1 MSVSTCSMIKA
12 SSLLVS
18 TIKGVGE
25 KLSSTLSK
33 LGIKTIENL
42 LFHFPIG
49 YQDRTT
55 LRKIA
60 ELEPNQDFVVQGVI
74 EKVSQTFVPRKMLL
88 VKIKDNT
95 GHLYLRFF
103 YYFPGLRNIFKEGV
117 LIQVSG
123 SSRLGRFGLE
133 TIHPEYEIVKGN
145 EFKPQ
150 ILAKYPLTKGISH
163 QKMRKLISEAIELIK
178 QEKIEVTDLMPAHNF
193 SNLNES
199 IVNVHSPDPKSN
211 IEDFLVGGNS
221 EARKRIG
228 LEEMVANKISYLSI
242 REQNKNRITSS
253 FQNDN
258 LAKEINAGLAF
269 KLTDDQVSAYEEI
282 RADIATQTPML
293 RLLQGDV
300 GSGKTIVA
308 GLVAAHV
315 VEDKRQVAIL
325 APTTILA
332 NQHYQNFVEWFGA
345 EEVQLLTSKIPAKE
359 KRLIYENIAEG
370 KAKIIIGTHAVFQEG
385 VSYKNLSLVIYD
397 EQHRFGVS
405 QRLKL
410 KEKAED
416 YPHQLLLSATP
427 IPRTMAMGVLSG
439 LDISTIKSLPPN
451 RTPIVTTTLSNNR
464 RDALIN
470 RIKSAIS
477 KDSQVYWVCP
487 LIDESESELIGI
499 EDLEKILKKEFDSQD
514 YEIIHGKMKDADKHQ
529 ILQDFKDKK
538 TKILLATTVIE
549 VGIDVPDANIMVIE
563 NSERFGLA
571 QLHQLRGRVGRG
583 EKESFC
589 ILMHT
594 DSLTELSEKRLEII
608 TETND
613 GFVIA
618 EEDLK
623 LRGPGDILGLSQT
636 GQPSFTFFDL
646 LANEELQVEAERL
659 AQEVIKLPAEQQRR
673 IVESWFPAHLELSD
687 V

>member
-1 MSVSTCSMIKA
+1 MSTDQKIEA

-33 LGIKTIENL
+33 LGIKTVEDL

-49 YQDRTT
+49 YQDRTV
-55 LRKIA
+55 LKKIA

-103 YYFPGLRNIFKEGV
+103 YYFPGLRNVFKEGTS
-117 LIQVSG
+117 IQVSG
-123 SSRLGRFGLE
+123 SSRLGRYGLE
-133 TIHPEYEIVKGN
+133 TVHPEYEIVKN
-145 EFKPQ
+145 DEFKPQ
-150 ILAKYPLTKGISH
+150 ILAKYPLTKGITH

-178 QEKIEVTDLMPAHNF
+178 EDKIEVTDLMPAHNF

-199 IVNVHSPDPKSN
+199 IINVHAPDPKSD
-211 IEDFLVGGNS
+211 IDDFLVGGKS

-242 REQNKNRITSS
+242 REQNKNRITSA
-253 FQNDN
+253 FKNN
-258 LAKEINAGLAF
+258 KLAKEINAGLAF

-282 RADIATQTPML
+282 SADIATQTPML

-315 VEDKRQVAIL
+315 VEDKKQVAIL

-332 NQHYQNFVEWFGA
+332 NQHYQNFIQWFGE
-345 EEVQLLTSKIPAKE
+345 EEVQLLTSKIPVKE
-359 KRLIYENIAEG
+359 KRLIYQNIAEG
-370 KAKIIIGTHAVFQEG
+370 KTKIIIGTHAVFQEG
-385 VSYKNLSLVIYD
+385 VTYKDLSLVIYD

-470 RIKSAIS
+470 RIKSAIN
-477 KDSQVYWVCP
+477 KNSQVYWVCP

-514 YEIIHGKMKDADKHQ
+514 YEIIHGKMKDMDKQ
-529 ILQDFKDKK
+529 KILSDFKEKK

-589 ILMHT
+589 ILMHS

-646 LANEELQVEAERL
+646 LANEELQGEAERL
-659 AQEVIKLPAEQQRR
+659 AQEVIKLPVEQQRK
-673 IVESWFPAHLELSD
+673 IVERWFPAHLELSD

>member
-1 MSVSTCSMIKA
+1 MSSDQKIEA

-25 KLSSTLSK
+25 KLSVTLSK
-33 LGIKTIENL
+33 LGIITIEDL

-55 LRKIA
+55 LKKIA

-95 GHLYLRFF
+95 GHIYLRFF
-103 YYFPGLRNIFKEGV
+103 YYFPGLRNVFKEGSS
-117 LIQVSG
+117 IQVAG
-123 SSRLGRFGLE
+123 SSRLGRYGLE
-133 TIHPEYEIVKGN
+133 TVHPEYEIVQGN
-145 EFKPQ
+145 EFVPQ
-150 ILAKYPLTKGISH
+150 ILAKYPLTRGLTH
-163 QKMRKLISEAIELIK
+163 QKMRKLISEVIELIK
-178 QEKIEVTDLMPAHNF
+178 QEKIVVTDLMPAHNF
-193 SNLNES
+193 SNLNDS
-199 IVNVHSPDPKSN
+199 IINVHSPDPKSN
-211 IEDFLVGGNS
+211 IEEFLIGGNS

-242 REQNKNRITSS
+242 REQNKNKTTKT
-253 FQNDN
+253 FPNN
-258 LAKEINAGLAF
+258 TLAKEIKANLAF
-269 KLTDDQVSAYEEI
+269 ELTEDQVSAYEEI
-282 RADIATQTPML
+282 STDIANQTPML

-315 VEDKRQVAIL
+315 VEDKKQVAIL

-332 NQHYQNFVEWFGA
+332 NQHYQNFVEWFGK
-345 EEVQLLTSKIPAKE
+345 EEVQILTSKISAKE
-359 KRLIYENIAEG
+359 KKLIYENITEG

-385 VSYKNLSLVIYD
+385 VTYKDLSLVIYD

-410 KEKAED
+410 KEKAEN

-451 RTPIVTTTLSNNR
+451 RTPIVTTTLPNNR
-464 RDALIN
+464 RDALIS

-477 KDSQVYWVCP
+477 KNSQVYWVCP

-499 EDLEKILKKEFDSQD
+499 EDLKKILKKEFNSQE
-514 YEIIHGKMKDADKHQ
+514 YEIIHGKMKDTDKQ
-529 ILQDFKDKK
+529 RILSDFKEKK

-549 VGIDVPDANIMVIE
+549 VGIDVPDANIMIIE

-589 ILMHT
+589 ILMHN
-594 DSLTELSEKRLEII
+594 DSLTELSEKRLQII

-613 GFVIA
+613 GFIIA

-646 LANEELQVEAERL
+646 LANEELQEEAERL
-659 AQEVIKLPAEQQRR
+659 AQEVIKLPVEQQRK
-673 IVESWFPAHLELSD
+673 IVERWFPAHLEVSD

>member
-1 MSVSTCSMIKA
+1 MSTDQKIEA

-33 LGIKTIENL
+33 LGIKTIEDL

-103 YYFPGLRNIFKEGV
+103 YYFPGLRNVFKEGT

-123 SSRLGRFGLE
+123 SSRLGRYGLE
-133 TIHPEYEIVKGN
+133 TVHPEYEIVKGD

-150 ILAKYPLTKGISH
+150 ILAKYPLTKGITH

-199 IVNVHSPDPKSN
+199 IINVHSPDPKSD
-211 IEDFLVGGNS
+211 IEDFLVGGTS

-242 REQNKNRITSS
+242 REQNKNRITSA
-253 FQNDN
+253 FQNDK
-258 LAKEINAGLAF
+258 LAKEINSGLAF
-269 KLTDDQVSAYEEI
+269 KLTDDQISAYEEI
-282 RADIATQTPML
+282 SADIATQTPML

-315 VEDKRQVAIL
+315 VEDKKQVAIL

-332 NQHYQNFVEWFGA
+332 NQHYQNFVEWFGE
-345 EEVQLLTSKIPAKE
+345 EEVQLLTSKIPVKE

-370 KAKIIIGTHAVFQEG
+370 KTKIIIGTHAVFQEG
-385 VSYKNLSLVIYD
+385 VTYKDLSLVIYD

-451 RTPIVTTTLSNNR
+451 RTPIVTTTLPNNR

-477 KDSQVYWVCP
+477 KNSQVYWVCP

-499 EDLEKILKKEFDSQD
+499 EDLEKILKKEFDSED

-589 ILMHT
+589 ILMHSDT
-594 DSLTELSEKRLEII
+594 LTELSEKRLEII

-646 LANEELQVEAERL
+646 LANEELQDEAERL
-659 AQEVIKLPAEQQRR
+659 AQEVIKLPVEQQRK
-673 IVESWFPAHLELSD
+673 IVERWFPAHLELSD

>member
-1 MSVSTCSMIKA
+1 
-12 SSLLVS
+12 
-18 TIKGVGE
+18 
-25 KLSSTLSK
+25 
-33 LGIKTIENL
+33 
-42 LFHFPIG
+42 
-49 YQDRTT
+49 
-55 LRKIA
+55 
-60 ELEPNQDFVVQGVI
+60 
-74 EKVSQTFVPRKMLL
+74 MLL

-103 YYFPGLRNIFKEGV
+103 YYFPGLRNVFKEGTS
-117 LIQVSG
+117 IQVSG
-123 SSRLGRFGLE
+123 SSRLGRYGLE
-133 TIHPEYEIVKGN
+133 TVHPEYEIVKN
-145 EFKPQ
+145 DEFKPQ
-150 ILAKYPLTKGISH
+150 ILAKYPLTKGITH
-163 QKMRKLISEAIELIK
+163 QKMRKLMSEAIELIK
-178 QEKIEVTDLMPAHNF
+178 EDKIEVTDLMPAHNF

-199 IVNVHSPDPKSN
+199 IINVHAPDPKSDIN
-211 IEDFLVGGNS
+211 DFLVGGNS

-242 REQNKNRITSS
+242 REQNKNRITSA
-253 FQNDN
+253 FKNN
-258 LAKEINAGLAF
+258 KLAKEINSGLAF

-282 RADIATQTPML
+282 SDDIATQTPML

-315 VEDKRQVAIL
+315 VEDKKQVAIL

-332 NQHYQNFVEWFGA
+332 NQHYQNFIEWFGE
-345 EEVQLLTSKIPAKE
+345 EEVQLLTSKIPVKE
-359 KRLIYENIAEG
+359 KKLIYQNIAEG
-370 KAKIIIGTHAVFQEG
+370 KTKIIIGTHAVFQEG
-385 VSYKNLSLVIYD
+385 VTYKDLSLVIYD

-451 RTPIVTTTLSNNR
+451 RTPIITTTLPNNR

-470 RIKSAIS
+470 RIKSAIN
-477 KDSQVYWVCP
+477 KNSQVYWVCP

-514 YEIIHGKMKDADKHQ
+514 YEIIHGKMKDMDKQ
-529 ILQDFKDKK
+529 KILSDFKEKK

-589 ILMHT
+589 ILMHN
-594 DSLTELSEKRLEII
+594 DSLTELPEKRLQII

-646 LANEELQVEAERL
+646 LANEELQGEAERL
-659 AQEVIKLPAEQQRR
+659 AQEVIKLPVEQQRR
-673 IVESWFPAHLELSD
+673 IVERWFPAHLELSD

>member
-1 MSVSTCSMIKA
+1 MSTDQKIEA

-33 LGIKTIENL
+33 LGIRTVEDL
-42 LFHFPIG
+42 LFHFPVG

-55 LRKIA
+55 LKKIA

-88 VKIKDNT
+88 VKVKDNT

-103 YYFPGLRNIFKEGV
+103 YYFPGLRNVFKEGTS
-117 LIQVSG
+117 LQVSG
-123 SSRLGRFGLE
+123 SSRLGRYGLE
-133 TIHPEYEIVKGN
+133 TVHPEYEIVKDNG
-145 EFKPQ
+145 FKPQ
-150 ILAKYPLTKGISH
+150 ILAKYPLTKGITH
-163 QKMRKLISEAIELIK
+163 QKLRKLISEAIELIK
-178 QEKIEVTDLMPAHNF
+178 QGKIEVTDLLPTHNF
-193 SNLNES
+193 SNLNKS
-199 IVNVHSPDPKSN
+199 IIDVHAPDPESN
-211 IEDFLVGGNS
+211 IEDFLVGGTS

-242 REQNKNRITSS
+242 KEQNKNRITSA
-253 FQNDN
+253 FQNDK
-258 LAKEINAGLAF
+258 LAKVINSSLAF

-282 RADIATQTPML
+282 SADIATQTPML

-315 VEDKRQVAIL
+315 VQDKKQVAIL

-332 NQHYQNFVEWFGA
+332 NQHYQNFVEWFGE
-345 EEVQLLTSKIPAKE
+345 EEVQLLTSKIPVKE

-370 KAKIIIGTHAVFQEG
+370 KTKIIIGTHAVFQEG
-385 VSYKNLSLVIYD
+385 VTYKDLSLVIYD

-451 RTPIVTTTLSNNR
+451 RTPIVTTTLPNNR

-470 RIKSAIS
+470 RIKSAIN
-477 KDSQVYWVCP
+477 KNSQVYWVCP

-499 EDLEKILKKEFDSQD
+499 EDLEKILKKEFDSED
-514 YEIIHGKMKDADKHQ
+514 YEIIHGKMKDTDKQ
-529 ILQDFKDKK
+529 RILSNFKDKK

-589 ILMHT
+589 ILMHS
-594 DSLTELSEKRLEII
+594 DSLTELSEKRLQII

-646 LANEELQVEAERL
+646 LANQELQVEAERL
-659 AQEVIKLPAEQQRR
+659 AQEVIRLPVEQQRR
-673 IVESWFPAHLELSD
+673 IVERWFPAHLELSD

>member
-1 MSVSTCSMIKA
+1 MSTDQKIEA

-33 LGIKTIENL
+33 LGIKTIEDL

-49 YQDRTT
+49 YQDRTI
-55 LRKIA
+55 LKKIA

-103 YYFPGLRNIFKEGV
+103 YYFPGLRNVFKEGTS
-117 LIQVSG
+117 IQVSG
-123 SSRLGRFGLE
+123 SSRLGRYGLE
-133 TIHPEYEIVKGN
+133 TVHPEYEKVKN
-145 EFKPQ
+145 DEFKPQ
-150 ILAKYPLTKGISH
+150 ILAKYPLTKGITH
-163 QKMRKLISEAIELIK
+163 QKMRKLMSEAIELIK
-178 QEKIEVTDLMPAHNF
+178 EDKIEVTDLMPAHNF

-199 IVNVHSPDPKSN
+199 IINVHAPDPKSDIN
-211 IEDFLVGGNS
+211 DFLVGGNS

-242 REQNKNRITSS
+242 REQNKNRITSA
-253 FQNDN
+253 FKNN
-258 LAKEINAGLAF
+258 KLAKEINSGLAF

-282 RADIATQTPML
+282 SDDIATQTPML

-315 VEDKRQVAIL
+315 VEDKKQVAIL

-332 NQHYQNFVEWFGA
+332 NQHYQNFIEWFGE
-345 EEVQLLTSKIPAKE
+345 EEVQLLTSKIPVKE
-359 KRLIYENIAEG
+359 KKLIYQNIAEG
-370 KAKIIIGTHAVFQEG
+370 KTKIIIGTHAVFQEG
-385 VSYKNLSLVIYD
+385 VTYKDLSLVIYD

-451 RTPIVTTTLSNNR
+451 RTPIITTTLPNNR

-470 RIKSAIS
+470 RIKSAIN
-477 KDSQVYWVCP
+477 KNSQVYWVCP

-514 YEIIHGKMKDADKHQ
+514 YEIIHGKMKDMDKQ
-529 ILQDFKDKK
+529 KILSDFKEKK

-589 ILMHT
+589 ILMHN
-594 DSLTELSEKRLEII
+594 DSLTELPEKRLQII

-646 LANEELQVEAERL
+646 LANEELQGEAERL
-659 AQEVIKLPAEQQRR
+659 AQEVIKLPVEQQRR
-673 IVESWFPAHLELSD
+673 IVERWFPAHLELSD

>member
-1 MSVSTCSMIKA
+1 MSSDQKIEA

-33 LGIKTIENL
+33 LGIKTIEDL

-55 LRKIA
+55 LKKIA

-95 GHLYLRFF
+95 GHIYLRFF
-103 YYFPGLRNIFKEGV
+103 YYFPGLRNVFKEGTS
-117 LIQVSG
+117 IQVAG
-123 SSRLGRFGLE
+123 SSRLGRYGLE
-133 TIHPEYEIVKGN
+133 TVHPEYETIQGN
-145 EFKPQ
+145 EFVPQ
-150 ILAKYPLTKGISH
+150 ILAKYPLTKGLTH
-163 QKMRKLISEAIELIK
+163 QKMRKLISEVIELVK

-193 SNLNES
+193 SNLNDS
-199 IVNVHSPDPKSN
+199 IINVHSPDPKSN
-211 IEDFLVGGNS
+211 IEDFLIGGNS

-242 REQNKNRITSS
+242 REQNKNKTTKT
-253 FQNDN
+253 FPKNT
-258 LAKEINAGLAF
+258 LAKEIKANLAF
-269 KLTDDQVSAYEEI
+269 ELTQDQVSAYEEI
-282 RADIATQTPML
+282 SADIANQTPML

-315 VEDKRQVAIL
+315 VEDKKQVAIL

-332 NQHYQNFVEWFGA
+332 NQHYQNFVEWFGK
-345 EEVQLLTSKIPAKE
+345 EEVQLLTSKISAKE
-359 KRLIYENIAEG
+359 KKLIYENITEG

-385 VSYKNLSLVIYD
+385 VTYRDLSLVIYD

-451 RTPIVTTTLSNNR
+451 RTPIVTTTLPNNR
-464 RDALIN
+464 RDALIS

-477 KDSQVYWVCP
+477 KNSQVYWVCP

-499 EDLEKILKKEFDSQD
+499 EDLKKILKKEFNSQE
-514 YEIIHGKMKDADKHQ
+514 YEIIHGKMKDTDKQ
-529 ILQDFKDKK
+529 RILSDFKEKK

-549 VGIDVPDANIMVIE
+549 VGIDVPDANIMIIE

-589 ILMHT
+589 ILMHS
-594 DSLTELSEKRLEII
+594 DSLTELSEKRLQII

-613 GFVIA
+613 GFIIA

-646 LANEELQVEAERL
+646 LANEELQEEAERL
-659 AQEVIKLPAEQQRR
+659 AQEVIKLPVEQQRK
-673 IVESWFPAHLELSD
+673 IVERWFPAHLELSD

>member
-1 MSVSTCSMIKA
+1 MSTDQKIEA

-33 LGIKTIENL
+33 LGIKTIEDL
-42 LFHFPIG
+42 LFHFPVG
-49 YQDRTT
+49 YQDRTK
-55 LRKIA
+55 LKKIA
-60 ELEPNQDFVVQGVI
+60 ELEPNQDFVVQAVI

-88 VKIKDNT
+88 VKVKDST

-103 YYFPGLRNIFKEGV
+103 YYFPGLRNVFKEGA
-117 LIQVSG
+117 LLQVSG
-123 SSRLGRFGLE
+123 SSRLGRYGLE
-133 TIHPEYEIVKGN
+133 TVHPEYEIVKDN

-150 ILAKYPLTKGISH
+150 ILAKYPLTKGITH
-163 QKMRKLISEAIELIK
+163 QKLRKLISEAIELIK
-178 QEKIEVTDLMPAHNF
+178 QDKIEVTDLLPEHNF
-193 SNLNES
+193 SNLNKS
-199 IVNVHSPDPKSN
+199 IIDVHAPDPESN
-211 IEDFLVGGNS
+211 IEDLLAGGTS

-242 REQNKNRITSS
+242 KEQNKNRITSA
-253 FQNDN
+253 FQNDK
-258 LAKEINAGLAF
+258 LAKVICSSLAF

-282 RADIATQTPML
+282 SADIATQTPML

-308 GLVAAHV
+308 GLIAAHV
-315 VEDKRQVAIL
+315 VEDKKQVAIL

-332 NQHYQNFVEWFGA
+332 NQHYQNFVEWFGE
-345 EEVQLLTSKIPAKE
+345 EEVQLLTSKIPVKE

-370 KAKIIIGTHAVFQEG
+370 KTKIIIGTHAVFQEG
-385 VSYKNLSLVIYD
+385 VTYKDLSLVIYD

-451 RTPIVTTTLSNNR
+451 RTPIVTTTLPNNR

-477 KDSQVYWVCP
+477 KNSQVYWVCP

-499 EDLEKILKKEFDSQD
+499 EDLEKILKKEFDSKD
-514 YEIIHGKMKDADKHQ
+514 YEIIHGKMKDTDKQ
-529 ILQDFKDKK
+529 KILADFKDKK

-589 ILMHT
+589 ILMHS
-594 DSLTELSEKRLEII
+594 DSLTELSEKRLQII

-646 LANEELQVEAERL
+646 LANQELQVEAERL
-659 AQEVIKLPAEQQRR
+659 AQEVIRLPVEQQRR
-673 IVESWFPAHLELSD
+673 IVERWFPAHLELSD

>member
-1 MSVSTCSMIKA
+1 MSSDQKIEA

-33 LGIKTIENL
+33 LGIMTIEDL

-55 LRKIA
+55 LKKIA
-60 ELEPNQDFVVQGVI
+60 ELEPNQDFVVRGVI

-95 GHLYLRFF
+95 GHIYLRFF
-103 YYFPGLRNIFKEGV
+103 YYFPGLRNVFKEGTS
-117 LIQVSG
+117 IQVAG
-123 SSRLGRFGLE
+123 SSRLGRYGLE
-133 TIHPEYEIVKGN
+133 TVHPEYEIVQGN
-145 EFKPQ
+145 EFVPQ
-150 ILAKYPLTKGISH
+150 ILAKYPLTKGLTH
-163 QKMRKLISEAIELIK
+163 QKMRKLISEVIELIK

-193 SNLNES
+193 SNLNDS
-199 IVNVHSPDPKSN
+199 IINVHSPDPKSN
-211 IEDFLVGGNS
+211 IEEFLIGGNS

-242 REQNKNRITSS
+242 REQNKNKTTKT
-253 FQNDN
+253 FPNN
-258 LAKEINAGLAF
+258 TLAKEIKANLAF
-269 KLTDDQVSAYEEI
+269 ELTQDQVSVYEEI
-282 RADIATQTPML
+282 SADIANQTPML

-315 VEDKRQVAIL
+315 VEDKKQVAIL

-332 NQHYQNFVEWFGA
+332 NQHYQNFVEWFGK
-345 EEVQLLTSKIPAKE
+345 EEVQLLTSKISAKE
-359 KRLIYENIAEG
+359 KKLIYENIADG
-370 KAKIIIGTHAVFQEG
+370 KTKIIIGTHAVFQEG
-385 VSYKNLSLVIYD
+385 VTYKDLSLVIYD

-451 RTPIVTTTLSNNR
+451 RTPIVTTTLPNNR
-464 RDALIN
+464 RDALIS

-477 KDSQVYWVCP
+477 KNSQVYWVCP

-499 EDLEKILKKEFDSQD
+499 EYLEKILKKEFSSQE
-514 YEIIHGKMKDADKHQ
+514 YEIIHGKMKDTDKQ
-529 ILQDFKDKK
+529 RILSDFKEKK

-549 VGIDVPDANIMVIE
+549 VGIDVPDANIMIIE

-589 ILMHT
+589 ILMHS
-594 DSLTELSEKRLEII
+594 DSLTELSEKRLQII

-613 GFVIA
+613 GFIIA

-646 LANEELQVEAERL
+646 LANEELQEEAERL
-659 AQEVIKLPAEQQRR
+659 AQEVIKLPVEQQRK
-673 IVESWFPAHLELSD
+673 IVERWFPAHLELSD

>member
-1 MSVSTCSMIKA
+1 MSTDQKIEA

-33 LGIKTIENL
+33 LGIKTIEDL

-49 YQDRTT
+49 YQDRTI
-55 LRKIA
+55 LKKIA

-103 YYFPGLRNIFKEGV
+103 YYFPGLRNVFKEGTS
-117 LIQVSG
+117 IQVSG
-123 SSRLGRFGLE
+123 SSRLGRYGLE
-133 TIHPEYEIVKGN
+133 TVHPEYEIVKN
-145 EFKPQ
+145 DEFKPQ
-150 ILAKYPLTKGISH
+150 ILAKYPLTKGITH
-163 QKMRKLISEAIELIK
+163 QKMRKLMSEAIELIK
-178 QEKIEVTDLMPAHNF
+178 EDKIEVTDLMPAHNF

-199 IVNVHSPDPKSN
+199 IINVHAPDPKSDIN
-211 IEDFLVGGNS
+211 DFLVGGNS

-242 REQNKNRITSS
+242 REQNKNRITSA
-253 FQNDN
+253 FKNN
-258 LAKEINAGLAF
+258 KLAKEINSGLAF

-282 RADIATQTPML
+282 SDDIATQTPML

-315 VEDKRQVAIL
+315 VEDKKQVAIL

-332 NQHYQNFVEWFGA
+332 NQHYQNFIEWFGK
-345 EEVQLLTSKIPAKE
+345 EEVQLLTSKIPVKE
-359 KRLIYENIAEG
+359 KRLIYQNIAEG
-370 KAKIIIGTHAVFQEG
+370 KTKIIIGTHAVFQEG
-385 VSYKNLSLVIYD
+385 VTYKDLSLVIYD

-451 RTPIVTTTLSNNR
+451 RTPIVTTTLPDNR
-464 RDALIN
+464 REALIN
-470 RIKSAIS
+470 RIKSAIN
-477 KDSQVYWVCP
+477 KNSQVYWVCP

-514 YEIIHGKMKDADKHQ
+514 YEIIHGKMKDMDKQ
-529 ILQDFKDKK
+529 KILSDFKEKK

-589 ILMHT
+589 ILMHN
-594 DSLTELSEKRLEII
+594 DSLTELPEKRLQII

-646 LANEELQVEAERL
+646 LANEELQGEAERL
-659 AQEVIKLPAEQQRR
+659 AQEVIKLPVEQQRR
-673 IVESWFPAHLELSD
+673 IVERWFPAHLELSD

>member
-1 MSVSTCSMIKA
+1 MSTDQKIEA

-33 LGIKTIENL
+33 LGIKTIEDL

-55 LRKIA
+55 LKKIA

-103 YYFPGLRNIFKEGV
+103 YYFPGLRNVFKEGT

-123 SSRLGRFGLE
+123 SSRLGRYGLE
-133 TIHPEYEIVKGN
+133 TVHPEYEIVKDN

-150 ILAKYPLTKGISH
+150 ILAKYPLTKGITH

-178 QEKIEVTDLMPAHNF
+178 QEKIEVADLMPAHNF

-199 IVNVHSPDPKSN
+199 IINVHSPDPKSN
-211 IEDFLVGGNS
+211 IEEFLVGGGS

-242 REQNKNRITSS
+242 REQNKNRITSA
-253 FQNDN
+253 FQNDK
-258 LAKEINAGLAF
+258 LAKDINSGLAF

-282 RADIATQTPML
+282 SADIATQTPML

-315 VEDKRQVAIL
+315 VEDKKQVAIL

-332 NQHYQNFVEWFGA
+332 NQHYQNFVEWFGE

-370 KAKIIIGTHAVFQEG
+370 KTKIIIGTHAVFQES
-385 VSYKNLSLVIYD
+385 VTYKDLSLVIYD

-416 YPHQLLLSATP
+416 YPHQLMLSATP

-451 RTPIVTTTLSNNR
+451 RTPVVTTTLPNNR

-477 KDSQVYWVCP
+477 KNSQVYWVCP

-514 YEIIHGKMKDADKHQ
+514 YEIIHGKMKDTDKQ
-529 ILQDFKDKK
+529 RILSDFKDKK

-589 ILMHT
+589 ILMHS

-646 LANEELQVEAERL
+646 LANEELQDEAERL
-659 AQEVIKLPAEQQRR
+659 AQEVIKLPVEQQRK
-673 IVESWFPAHLELSD
+673 IVERWFPAHLELSD

>member
-1 MSVSTCSMIKA
+1 MSSDQKIEA

-33 LGIKTIENL
+33 LGIKTIEDL

-55 LRKIA
+55 LKKIA

-103 YYFPGLRNIFKEGV
+103 YYFPGLRNVFKEGT

-123 SSRLGRFGLE
+123 SSRLGRYGLE
-133 TIHPEYEIVKGN
+133 TVHPEYEIVKDN

-150 ILAKYPLTKGISH
+150 ILAKYPLTKGITH
-163 QKMRKLISEAIELIK
+163 LKMRKLISEAIELIK
-178 QEKIEVTDLMPAHNF
+178 ADKIEVADLMPANNF

-199 IVNVHSPDPKSN
+199 IINVHAPDPKSD
-211 IEDFLVGGNS
+211 IEDYLVGGNS

-242 REQNKNRITSS
+242 REQNKNRITSA
-253 FQNDN
+253 FQNDK
-258 LAKEINAGLAF
+258 LAKEINSGLAF
-269 KLTDDQVSAYEEI
+269 ELTDDQVSAYEEI
-282 RADIATQTPML
+282 SADIATQTPML

-315 VEDKRQVAIL
+315 VEGKKQVAIL

-332 NQHYQNFVEWFGA
+332 NQHYQNFVEWFGE
-345 EEVQLLTSKIPAKE
+345 EEVQLLTSKIPVKE

-370 KAKIIIGTHAVFQEG
+370 KTKIIIGTHAVFQEG
-385 VSYKNLSLVIYD
+385 VTYKDLSLVIYD

-451 RTPIVTTTLSNNR
+451 RTPIVTTTLPNNR

-477 KDSQVYWVCP
+477 KNSQVYWVCP

-514 YEIIHGKMKDADKHQ
+514 YEIIHGKMKDTDKHQ
-529 ILQDFKDKK
+529 ILKDFKDKK

-589 ILMHT
+589 ILMHS
-594 DSLTELSEKRLEII
+594 DSLSDLSEKRLEII

-646 LANEELQVEAERL
+646 LANEELQDEAERL
-659 AQEVIKLPAEQQRR
+659 AQEVIKLPVEQQRK
-673 IVESWFPAHLELSD
+673 IVERWFPAHLELSD

>member
-1 MSVSTCSMIKA
+1 MSTDQKIEA

-33 LGIKTIENL
+33 LGIKTIEDL

-55 LRKIA
+55 LKKIA

-103 YYFPGLRNIFKEGV
+103 YYFPGLRNVFKEGT

-123 SSRLGRFGLE
+123 SSRLGRYGLE
-133 TIHPEYEIVKGN
+133 TVHPEYEIVKDD

-150 ILAKYPLTKGISH
+150 ILAKYPLTKGITH

-178 QEKIEVTDLMPAHNF
+178 QQKIEVTDLMPEHNF

-199 IVNVHSPDPKSN
+199 IINVHSPDPKSD

-242 REQNKNRITSS
+242 REQNKNRITSA
-253 FQNDN
+253 FQNDK
-258 LAKEINAGLAF
+258 LAKEINSGLAF
-269 KLTDDQVSAYEEI
+269 KLTDDQISAYEEI
-282 RADIATQTPML
+282 SADIATQTPML

-315 VEDKRQVAIL
+315 VEDKKQVAIL

-332 NQHYQNFVEWFGA
+332 NQHYQNFVEWFGE
-345 EEVQLLTSKIPAKE
+345 EEVQLLTSKIPVKE

-370 KAKIIIGTHAVFQEG
+370 KTKIIIGTHAVFQEG
-385 VSYKNLSLVIYD
+385 VTYKNLSLVIYD

-451 RTPIVTTTLSNNR
+451 RTPIVTTTLPNNR

-477 KDSQVYWVCP
+477 KNSQVYWVCP

-499 EDLEKILKKEFDSQD
+499 EDLEKILKKEFDSED
-514 YEIIHGKMKDADKHQ
+514 YEIIHGKMKDTDKQ
-529 ILQDFKDKK
+529 KILSDFKDKK

-589 ILMHT
+589 ILMHS

-646 LANEELQVEAERL
+646 LANEELQGEAERL
-659 AQEVIKLPAEQQRR
+659 AQEVIKLPVEQQRK
-673 IVESWFPAHLELSD
+673 IVERWFPAHLELSD

>member
-1 MSVSTCSMIKA
+1 MSTDQKIEA

-33 LGIKTIENL
+33 LGIKTIEDL

-55 LRKIA
+55 LKKIA
-60 ELEPNQDFVVQGVI
+60 ELEPNKDFVVQGVI

-103 YYFPGLRNIFKEGV
+103 YYFPGLRNVFKEGT

-150 ILAKYPLTKGISH
+150 ILAKYPLTKGVSH
-163 QKMRKLISEAIELIK
+163 QKLRKLISEAIELIK
-178 QEKIEVTDLMPAHNF
+178 QEKIEVTDLLPAHNF

-199 IVNVHSPDPKSN
+199 IINVHSPDPKSN
-211 IEDFLVGGNS
+211 IEEFLVGGTS

-242 REQNKNRITSS
+242 REQNKKRKTSS

-258 LAKEINAGLAF
+258 LATEINAGLAF
-269 KLTDDQVSAYEEI
+269 RLTNDQVSAYEEI
-282 RADIATQTPML
+282 SADIATQTPML

-315 VEDKRQVAIL
+315 VADKRQVAIL

-332 NQHYQNFVEWFGA
+332 NQHYQNFVEWFG
-345 EEVQLLTSKIPAKE
+345 EDEVQLLTSKIPAKE
-359 KRLIYENIAEG
+359 KRLIYEDIADG
-370 KAKIIIGTHAVFQEG
+370 KTKIIIGTHAVFQEG
-385 VSYKNLSLVIYD
+385 VAYKNLSLVIYD

-451 RTPIVTTTLSNNR
+451 RTPIVTTTLPNNR

-514 YEIIHGKMKDADKHQ
+514 YEIIHGKMKDKDKHQ

-589 ILMHT
+589 ILMHS
-594 DSLTELSEKRLEII
+594 DSLSELSEKRLEII

-646 LANEELQVEAERL
+646 LANEELQDEAERL
-659 AQEVIKLPAEQQRR
+659 AQEVIKLPVEQQRK
-673 IVESWFPAHLELSD
+673 IVERWFPAHLELSD

>member
-1 MSVSTCSMIKA
+1 MSTDQKIEA

-33 LGIKTIENL
+33 LGIRTVEDL
-42 LFHFPIG
+42 LFHFPVG

-55 LRKIA
+55 LKKIA

-88 VKIKDNT
+88 VKVKDNT

-103 YYFPGLRNIFKEGV
+103 YYFPGLRNVFKEGTS
-117 LIQVSG
+117 LQVSG
-123 SSRLGRFGLE
+123 SSRLGRYGLE
-133 TIHPEYEIVKGN
+133 TVHPEYEIVKDNG
-145 EFKPQ
+145 FKPQ
-150 ILAKYPLTKGISH
+150 ILAKYPLTKGITH
-163 QKMRKLISEAIELIK
+163 QKLRKLISEAIELIK
-178 QEKIEVTDLMPAHNF
+178 QGKIEVTDLLPTHNF
-193 SNLNES
+193 SNLNKS
-199 IVNVHSPDPKSN
+199 IIDVHAPDPESN
-211 IEDFLVGGNS
+211 IEDFLIGGTS

-242 REQNKNRITSS
+242 KEQNKNRITSA
-253 FQNDN
+253 FQNDK
-258 LAKEINAGLAF
+258 LAKVINSSLAF

-282 RADIATQTPML
+282 SADIATQAPML

-315 VEDKRQVAIL
+315 VQDKKQVAIL

-332 NQHYQNFVEWFGA
+332 NQHYQNFVEWFGE
-345 EEVQLLTSKIPAKE
+345 EEVQLLTSKIPVKE

-370 KAKIIIGTHAVFQEG
+370 KTKIIIGTHAVFQEG
-385 VSYKNLSLVIYD
+385 VTYKDLSLVIYD

-451 RTPIVTTTLSNNR
+451 RTPIVTTTLPNNR

-470 RIKSAIS
+470 RIKSAIN
-477 KDSQVYWVCP
+477 KNSQVYWVCP

-514 YEIIHGKMKDADKHQ
+514 YEIIHGKMKDTDKQ
-529 ILQDFKDKK
+529 RILSDFKDKK

-589 ILMHT
+589 ILMHS
-594 DSLTELSEKRLEII
+594 DSLTELSEKRLQII

-646 LANEELQVEAERL
+646 LANQELQVEAERL
-659 AQEVIKLPAEQQRR
+659 AQEVIRLPVEQQRR
-673 IVESWFPAHLELSD
+673 IVERWFPAHLELSD

>member
-1 MSVSTCSMIKA
+1 MSTDQKIEA

-33 LGIKTIENL
+33 LGIKTIEDL
-42 LFHFPIG
+42 LFHFPVG

-55 LRKIA
+55 LKKIA

-88 VKIKDNT
+88 VKVKDST

-103 YYFPGLRNIFKEGV
+103 YYFPGLRNVFKEGTS
-117 LIQVSG
+117 LQVSG
-123 SSRLGRFGLE
+123 SSRLGRYGLE
-133 TIHPEYEIVKGN
+133 TVHPEYEIVKDN

-150 ILAKYPLTKGISH
+150 ILAKYPLTKGITH
-163 QKMRKLISEAIELIK
+163 QKLRKLISEAIELIK
-178 QEKIEVTDLMPAHNF
+178 QDKIEVTDLLPTHNF
-193 SNLNES
+193 SNLNKS
-199 IVNVHSPDPKSN
+199 IIDVHAPDPESN
-211 IEDFLVGGNS
+211 IEDFLVGGTS

-242 REQNKNRITSS
+242 KEQNKNRITSA
-253 FQNDN
+253 FQNDK
-258 LAKEINAGLAF
+258 LAKVINSSLAF
-269 KLTDDQVSAYEEI
+269 KLTEDQVSAYKEI
-282 RADIATQTPML
+282 SADIATQTPML

-315 VEDKRQVAIL
+315 VEDKKQVAIL

-332 NQHYQNFVEWFGA
+332 NQHYQNFVEWFGE
-345 EEVQLLTSKIPAKE
+345 EEVQLLTSKIPVKE

-370 KAKIIIGTHAVFQEG
+370 KTKIIIGTHAVFQEG
-385 VSYKNLSLVIYD
+385 VTYKDLSLVIYD

-451 RTPIVTTTLSNNR
+451 RTPIVTTTLPNNR

-477 KDSQVYWVCP
+477 KNSQVYWVCP

-499 EDLEKILKKEFDSQD
+499 EDLEKILKKEFDSKD
-514 YEIIHGKMKDADKHQ
+514 YEIIHGKMKDTDKQ
-529 ILQDFKDKK
+529 KILSDFKDKK

-589 ILMHT
+589 ILMHS
-594 DSLTELSEKRLEII
+594 DSLTELSEKRLQII

-646 LANEELQVEAERL
+646 LANQELQVEAERL
-659 AQEVIKLPAEQQRR
+659 AQKVIRLPVEQQRR
-673 IVESWFPAHLELSD
+673 IVERWFPAHLELSD

>member
-1 MSVSTCSMIKA
+1 MSTDQKIEA

-33 LGIKTIENL
+33 LGIKTIEDL
-42 LFHFPIG
+42 LFHFPVG
-49 YQDRTT
+49 YQDRTI
-55 LRKIA
+55 LKKIA

-103 YYFPGLRNIFKEGV
+103 YYFPGLRNVFKEGTS
-117 LIQVSG
+117 IQVSG
-123 SSRLGRFGLE
+123 SSRLGRYGLE
-133 TIHPEYEIVKGN
+133 TVHPEYEIVKN
-145 EFKPQ
+145 DEFKPQ
-150 ILAKYPLTKGISH
+150 ILAKYPLTKGITH
-163 QKMRKLISEAIELIK
+163 QKMRKLMSEAIELIK
-178 QEKIEVTDLMPAHNF
+178 EGKIEVTDLMPAHNF

-199 IVNVHSPDPKSN
+199 IINVHAPDPKSDIN
-211 IEDFLVGGNS
+211 DFLVGGNS
-221 EARKRIG
+221 EARKRMG

-242 REQNKNRITSS
+242 REQNKNRITSA
-253 FQNDN
+253 FKNKK
-258 LAKEINAGLAF
+258 LAKEINSGLAF

-282 RADIATQTPML
+282 SADIATRTPML

-315 VEDKRQVAIL
+315 VEDKKQVAIL

-332 NQHYQNFVEWFGA
+332 NQHYQNFIEWFGK
-345 EEVQLLTSKIPAKE
+345 EEVQLLTSKIPVKE
-359 KRLIYENIAEG
+359 KRLIYQNIAEG
-370 KAKIIIGTHAVFQEG
+370 KTKIIIGTHAVFQEG
-385 VSYKNLSLVIYD
+385 VTYKDLSLVIYD

-451 RTPIVTTTLSNNR
+451 RTPIVTTTLPNNR

-470 RIKSAIS
+470 RIKSAIN
-477 KDSQVYWVCP
+477 KNSQVYWVCP

-499 EDLEKILKKEFDSQD
+499 EDLEKMLKKEFDSQD
-514 YEIIHGKMKDADKHQ
+514 YEIIHGKMKDMDKQ
-529 ILQDFKDKK
+529 KILSDFKEKK

-589 ILMHT
+589 ILMHN
-594 DSLTELSEKRLEII
+594 DSLTELPEKRLQII

-613 GFVIA
+613 GFIIA

-646 LANEELQVEAERL
+646 LANEELQGEAERL
-659 AQEVIKLPAEQQRR
+659 AQEVIKLPVEHQRR
-673 IVESWFPAHLELSD
+673 IVERWFPAHLELSD

>member
-1 MSVSTCSMIKA
+1 MSTDQKIEA

-33 LGIKTIENL
+33 LGIKTVEDL

-49 YQDRTT
+49 YQDRTV
-55 LRKIA
+55 LKKIA

-103 YYFPGLRNIFKEGV
+103 YYFPGLRNVFKEGTS
-117 LIQVSG
+117 IQVSG
-123 SSRLGRFGLE
+123 SSRLGRYGLE
-133 TIHPEYEIVKGN
+133 TVHPEYEIVKN
-145 EFKPQ
+145 DEFKPQ
-150 ILAKYPLTKGISH
+150 ILAKYPLTKGITH

-178 QEKIEVTDLMPAHNF
+178 EDKIEVTDLMPAHNF

-199 IVNVHSPDPKSN
+199 IINVHAPDPKSD
-211 IEDFLVGGNS
+211 IDDFLVGGKS

-242 REQNKNRITSS
+242 REQNKNRITSA
-253 FQNDN
+253 FKNN
-258 LAKEINAGLAF
+258 KLAKEINAGLAF

-282 RADIATQTPML
+282 SADIATQTPML

-332 NQHYQNFVEWFGA
+332 NQHYQNFIQWFGE
-345 EEVQLLTSKIPAKE
+345 EEVQLLTSKIPVKE
-359 KRLIYENIAEG
+359 KRLIYQNIAEG
-370 KAKIIIGTHAVFQEG
+370 KTKIIIGTHAVFQEG
-385 VSYKNLSLVIYD
+385 VTYKDLSLVIYD

-470 RIKSAIS
+470 RIKSAIN
-477 KDSQVYWVCP
+477 KNSQVYWVCP

-514 YEIIHGKMKDADKHQ
+514 YEIIHGKMKDMDKQ
-529 ILQDFKDKK
+529 KILSDFKEKK

-571 QLHQLRGRVGRG
+571 QLHQLRGRGGRG

-589 ILMHT
+589 ILMHS

-646 LANEELQVEAERL
+646 LANEELQGEAERL
-659 AQEVIKLPAEQQRR
+659 AQEVIKLPVEQQRK
-673 IVESWFPAHLELSD
+673 IVERWFPAHLELSD

>member
-1 MSVSTCSMIKA
+1 MSADQKIEA

-33 LGIKTIENL
+33 LGIKTIEDL

-49 YQDRTT
+49 YQDRTV
-55 LRKIA
+55 LKKIA
-60 ELEPNQDFVVQGVI
+60 ELEPNQDFVVQGII

-103 YYFPGLRNIFKEGV
+103 YYFPGLRNVFKEGT

-123 SSRLGRFGLE
+123 SARLGRYGLE
-133 TIHPEYEIVKGN
+133 TVHPEYEIVQDN

-150 ILAKYPLTKGISH
+150 ILAKYPLTKGITH

-178 QEKIEVTDLMPAHNF
+178 EHKIEVTDFLPAHNF

-199 IVNVHSPDPKSN
+199 IINIHAPDPERN
-211 IEDFLVGGNS
+211 IEEFLVGGSS

-242 REQNKNRITSS
+242 KEQNKKRITSA
-253 FQNDN
+253 FQSDK
-258 LAKEINAGLAF
+258 LAKEINSGLAF

-282 RADIATQTPML
+282 SADIATQTPML

-315 VEDKRQVAIL
+315 VEEKKQVAIL

-332 NQHYQNFVEWFGA
+332 NQHYQNFIEWFG
-345 EEVQLLTSKIPAKE
+345 EKEVQLLTSKIPVKE
-359 KRLIYENIAEG
+359 KRSIHKNIAVG
-370 KAKIIIGTHAVFQEG
+370 KTKIIIGTHAVFQEG
-385 VSYKNLSLVIYD
+385 VTYKDLSLVIYD

-410 KEKAED
+410 KEKAD
-416 YPHQLLLSATP
+416 DCPHQLLLSATP

-451 RTPIVTTTLSNNR
+451 RTPIVTTTLPNNR

-470 RIKSAIS
+470 RIKSAIN
-477 KDSQVYWVCP
+477 KNSQVYWVCP

-499 EDLEKILKKEFDSQD
+499 EDLKKILKKEFDSNE
-514 YEIIHGKMKDADKHQ
+514 YEIIHGKMKDADKQ
-529 ILQDFKDKK
+529 KILSDFKEKK

-589 ILMHT
+589 ILMHN
-594 DSLTELSEKRLEII
+594 DSLAELPEKRLQII
-608 TETND
+608 TETNN
-613 GFVIA
+613 GFIIA

-646 LANEELQVEAERL
+646 LADEELQDEAERL
-659 AQEVIKLPAEQQRR
+659 AQEVIKLPLEKQRK
-673 IVESWFPAHLELSD
+673 IVERWFPAHLELSD

>member
-1 MSVSTCSMIKA
+1 MSSDQKIEA

-33 LGIKTIENL
+33 LGIKTIEDL

-55 LRKIA
+55 LKKIA

-103 YYFPGLRNIFKEGV
+103 YYFPGLRNVFKEGT

-123 SSRLGRFGLE
+123 SSRLGRYGLE
-133 TIHPEYEIVKGN
+133 TVHPEYEIVKDN

-150 ILAKYPLTKGISH
+150 ILAKYPLTKGITH
-163 QKMRKLISEAIELIK
+163 LKMRKLISEAIELIK
-178 QEKIEVTDLMPAHNF
+178 ADKIEVADLMPANNF

-199 IVNVHSPDPKSN
+199 IINVHAPDPKSD
-211 IEDFLVGGNS
+211 IEDYLVGGNS

-242 REQNKNRITSS
+242 REQNKNRITSA
-253 FQNDN
+253 FQNN
-258 LAKEINAGLAF
+258 KLAKEINSGLPF
-269 KLTDDQVSAYEEI
+269 ELTDDQVSAYKEI
-282 RADIATQTPML
+282 SADIATQTPML

-315 VEDKRQVAIL
+315 VEGKKQVAIL

-332 NQHYQNFVEWFGA
+332 NQHYQNFVEWFGE
-345 EEVQLLTSKIPAKE
+345 EEVQLLTSKIPVKE

-370 KAKIIIGTHAVFQEG
+370 KTKIIIGTHAVFQEG
-385 VSYKNLSLVIYD
+385 VTYKDLSLVIYD

-451 RTPIVTTTLSNNR
+451 RTPIVTTTLPNNR

-477 KDSQVYWVCP
+477 KNSQVYWVCP

-514 YEIIHGKMKDADKHQ
+514 YEIIHGKMKDTDKHQ
-529 ILQDFKDKK
+529 ILKDFKDKK

-589 ILMHT
+589 ILMHS
-594 DSLTELSEKRLEII
+594 DSLSELSEKRLEII

-646 LANEELQVEAERL
+646 LANEELQDEAERL
-659 AQEVIKLPAEQQRR
+659 AQEVIKLPVEQQRK
-673 IVESWFPAHLELSD
+673 IVERWFPAHLELSD

>member
-1 MSVSTCSMIKA
+1 MSTDQKIEA

-33 LGIKTIENL
+33 LGIKTIEDL

-103 YYFPGLRNIFKEGV
+103 YYFPGLRNVFKEGT

-123 SSRLGRFGLE
+123 SSRLGRYGLE
-133 TIHPEYEIVKGN
+133 TVHPEYEIVKGD

-150 ILAKYPLTKGISH
+150 ILAKYPLTKGITH

-199 IVNVHSPDPKSN
+199 IINVHSPDPKSD
-211 IEDFLVGGNS
+211 IEDFLVGGTS
-221 EARKRIG
+221 DARKRIG

-242 REQNKNRITSS
+242 KEQNKNRITSA
-253 FQNDN
+253 FQNDK
-258 LAKEINAGLAF
+258 LANEINSGLAF
-269 KLTDDQVSAYEEI
+269 KLTDDQISAYEEI
-282 RADIATQTPML
+282 SADIATQTPML

-315 VEDKRQVAIL
+315 VEDKKQVAIL

-332 NQHYQNFVEWFGA
+332 NQHYQNFVEWFGE
-345 EEVQLLTSKIPAKE
+345 EEVQLLTSKIPIKE

-370 KAKIIIGTHAVFQEG
+370 KTKIIIGTHAVFQEG
-385 VSYKNLSLVIYD
+385 VTYKDLSLVIYD

-451 RTPIVTTTLSNNR
+451 RTPIVTTTLPNNR

-477 KDSQVYWVCP
+477 KNSQVYWVCP

-529 ILQDFKDKK
+529 ILKDFKDKK

-589 ILMHT
+589 ILMHS

-646 LANEELQVEAERL
+646 LANEELQDEAERL
-659 AQEVIKLPAEQQRR
+659 AQEVIKLPAEQQRK
-673 IVESWFPAHLELSD
+673 IVERWFPAHLELSD